1 MSDPKASDLK
11 AREANAGDLKAAT
24 AARYQS
30 RKGFKYPSEDEP
42 FVRRLGSAL
51 LANWSALPPE
61 LRAKILADAVTAWD
75 REYNIPALAQKL
87 EIFVKRYPDRM
98 G

>member
-1 MSDPKASDLK
+1 MSDPKTPPK
-11 AREANAGDLKAAT
+11 PP
-24 AARYQS
+24 ARYQTH
-30 RKGFKYPSEDEP
+30 RGFKYPSEDEA

-51 LANWSALPPE
+51 LANWGALAPE
-61 LRAKILADAVTAWD
+61 LRDKLLADAAIAWD

-87 EIFVKRYPDRM
+87 DAFAKRHPGRM